1 MTNRRVAITG
11 LGAISPLGLTVSEM
25 WDNICQGKS
34 GIDTISVFDASSLPC
49 PIAGEIQEYKLRSFV
64 PKFHRKAVKLMSRD
78 IELAVIAA
86 DEAFKSSGIVTKATD
101 PDNMTLDPKRI
112 SINIGAGLISCDLI
126 ELAPAISESIN
137 NGEFDLKI
145 WGEKG
150 LPLVTPLWL
159 LKYLP
164 NMLDCHVG
172 ILHDIQGPGNSIT
185 CGEASS
191 HLSISEASST
201 IKRNAADAAIAGGGE
216 AKVNP
221 IVLIRQS
228 LMERTATQTQDPQNA
243 CKPFASDASGC
254 VFGEGAGLV
263 ILEELEQ
270 AENRDAQIYAELVGC
285 GESASHSLDYKG
297 LDADGKGL
305 QIAIEKAIV
314 EAQISPE
321 DIDLIIPHGTAIAVD
336 DKAEATAIINAL
348 GEAGKTIPVLP
359 TKSMLS
365 NTGAASGGIDI
376 IVAAMAMKNST
387 IPAAINCEKI
397 ADGCELNIVKETIS
411 KPIKYALICSYTY
424 GGQTAA
430 IILKKI
436 DGDSND

>member
-1 MTNRRVAITG
+1 MKNRRVAITG
-11 LGAISPLGLTVSEM
+11 LGAVSPLGLTASEM
-25 WDNICQGKS
+25 WENICQGKS
-34 GIDTISVFDASSLPC
+34 GIDTIKAFDASELPC
-49 PIAGEIQEYKLRSFV
+49 SIAGEVPDYKLRSYI

-101 PDNMTLDPKRI
+101 AENVSVDPKRV

-126 ELAPAISESIN
+126 ELAPAIAESIN
-137 NGEFDLKI
+137 NGEFDIKI

-191 HLSISEASST
+191 HLSISEACST
-201 IKRNAADAAIAGGGE
+201 ITRDAADVAIAGGGE

-221 IVLIRQS
+221 IVLTRQC
-228 LMERTATQTQDPQNA
+228 LLGRTTSQNENPQEA
-243 CKPFASDASGC
+243 CRPFASDASGC

-263 ILEELEQ
+263 ILEELSH
-270 AENRDAQIYAELVGC
+270 AKGRNAQIYAEVVGC
-285 GESASHSLDYKG
+285 GESTSHNLDYKN

-305 QIAIEKAIV
+305 QIAIENAL
-314 EAQISPE
+314 EQAQISPE
-321 DIDLIIPHGTAIAVD
+321 EIDLIIPHATAIPQD
-336 DKAEATAIINAL
+336 DKAESLAIVNAL
-348 GEAGKTIPVLP
+348 GDCAKTIPTLP
-359 TKSMLS
+359 TTSMLS
-365 NTGAASGGIDI
+365 NTGAASGGLDI

-387 IPAAINCEKI
+387 IPAAINCEDI
-397 ADGCELNIVKETIS
+397 STDCELNIVKETIS
-411 KPIKYALICSYTY
+411 KKIKYALICSYTY
-424 GGQTAA
+424 GGQTGA
-430 IILKKI
+430 IILKNM
-436 DGDSND
+436 DGENND